1 MRILITLILSFLS
14 MDVPL
19 TYKKIKIDGVL
30 DEGAWENALVLRDF
44 KVFEPE
50 YLGNPAHFTEVL
62 ILQDESAIFVGI
74 RGTSFKVKRPIT
86 RRDDQEGDFVGIYF
100 DTFDNGRTAYYFGV
114 NFAGVEVDKIVTAG
128 GREASVSWDGV
139 WYSAI
144 KVSDSS
150 FSVEFKIPFKTLQ
163 YRKDNPVFGFEATR
177 YISEYNQRV
186 FLGVY
191 PRERGLDIARF
202 PVKLR
207 LKLKEEPSNL
217 EILPFFLIE
226 NNDGVVKL
234 RPGLDSRFTLKEN
247 FVVNATFNPDFAQI
261 EADPFRVNTGKYE
274 DYLEERRPFFTEAS
288 EVFSFQTN
296 PYGLRHINFPII
308 PFYTRR
314 IGKGLLGLECVPI
327 LFGINSSYK
336 SKEFETGILTALTGD
351 KNIIYEGDTLNE
363 PMSLFNVF
371 SFRRQFFSAS
381 TVNFLYAGKME
392 KDKLS
397 KNHAFGF
404 DLHLLEGYTEFA
416 GGYVKSFYEEKN
428 GDAFAIGV
436 VRNAWKYKIVIS
448 YLDIEDKFDVSEIGF
463 TPWTGVK
470 KLVIGAGPNLYPSSH
485 GLNNVSFT
493 FGYSNTK
500 EFYDYGNSEFEF
512 WGRAGI
518 EFSKGGGL
526 EAWFSKGRAYE
537 GFYYPRTEV
546 KVSGWLPGRL
556 PVRGFIEMAY
566 LRDYNYSRGYVGN
579 TFSHFFGMGTNTNSR
594 LSFRVRYG
602 GWLEMTP
609 DNNVEDYTVSISPRV
624 SYPLSKDLV
633 LNLSSQVVYSTQNRE
648 VLFGAYSFVL
658 SYNFKPKSWFYI
670 VLSRAYDSESSATN
684 SYGVLKI
691 RYLIII

>member
-1 MRILITLILSFLS
+1 MRILFNLILSFLS

-19 TYKKIKIDGVL
+19 TTEKIKIDGVF
-30 DEGAWENALVLRDF
+30 DEGAWKSALVLNDF

-50 YLGNPAHFTEVL
+50 YLGNPAHYTEVL

-86 RRDDQEGDFVGIYF
+86 HRDDQEGDFVGIYF

-114 NFAGVEVDKIVTAG
+114 NFAGVQVDKIVTAG
-128 GREASVSWDGV
+128 GMDESESWDGV
-139 WYSAI
+139 WYSAT

-150 FSVEFKIPFKTLQ
+150 FSVELKIPFKTLH

-186 FLGVY
+186 FLGIY
-191 PRERGLDIARF
+191 PRERGLDIAKF

-207 LKLKEEPSNL
+207 FKLKGEPSNL
-217 EILPFFLIE
+217 ELLPVFLIE
-226 NNDGVVKL
+226 NNDGVIKL
-234 RPGLDSRFTLKEN
+234 RPGLDSRFALKEN
-247 FVVNATFNPDFAQI
+247 FAVNATFNPDFAQI

-274 DYLEERRPFFTEAS
+274 NFLDERRPFFTDAN
-288 EVFSFQTN
+288 EVFSFETN
-296 PYGLRHINFPII
+296 PYGLQNINLPII

-327 LFGINSSYK
+327 LFGIKSSYK
-336 SKEFETGILTALTGD
+336 SKEFETGVLTALTGD
-351 KNIIYEGDTLNE
+351 KTIVYEGDTLNE
-363 PMSLFNVF
+363 PMSLFNAF

-381 TVNFLYAGKME
+381 SVNFLYAGKME

-404 DLHLLEGYTEFA
+404 DLHLVEGSTEFA
-416 GGYVKSFYEEKN
+416 GGYVKSFYEEIN
-428 GDAFAIGV
+428 GDAFALGV
-436 VRNAWKYKIVIS
+436 VRNTRKYGIVIS
-448 YLDIEDKFDVSEIGF
+448 YVDIDEDFDVSEIGF

-470 KLVIGAGPNLYPSSH
+470 KLVIGAGPHLYLSSH
-485 GLNNVSFT
+485 GLNNASFT

-500 EFYDYGNSEFEF
+500 EFYDYGNSEYEF

-518 EFSKGGGL
+518 RFSKGGGV
-526 EAWFSKGRAYE
+526 EARFSKGKAYE

-546 KVSGWLPGRL
+546 TISGWLPGRL
-556 PVRGFIEMAY
+556 PVRGYFALAY
-566 LRDYNYSRGYVGN
+566 LHDYNYSRGYVGN
-579 TFSHFFGMGTNTNSR
+579 IFSHSLGMGTNTNSR

-602 GWLEMTP
+602 GWLEMAP
-609 DNNVEDYTVSISPRV
+609 DNNIEDYTVSISPRV

-633 LNLSSQVVYSTQNRE
+633 LNFSSQVVYSTQDRE

-658 SYNFKPKSWFYI
+658 SYNFRPKSWFYF
-670 VLSRAYDSESSATN
+670 VLSRAYDSKSSTTN

-691 RYLIII
+691 RYLIMI